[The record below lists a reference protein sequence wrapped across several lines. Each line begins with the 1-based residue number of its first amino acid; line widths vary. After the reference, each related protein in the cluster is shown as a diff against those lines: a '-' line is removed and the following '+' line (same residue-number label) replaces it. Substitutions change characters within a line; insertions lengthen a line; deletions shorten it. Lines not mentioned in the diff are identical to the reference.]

1 MAGPFFLVLRL
12 AKRWGYLGQAQSQ
25 SQLMAFDQQAL
36 AQYKEKLLI
45 MASHAE
51 GVVTRAVRAHL
62 DRDEPLARQ
71 ALKTD
76 EVIDQFEIQI
86 DRIALGL
93 LAQAPGEFELRQVT
107 CGMKIAR
114 ELERVGD
121 EATTIA
127 RRAVELMAL
136 PPLATPLDI
145 AEMTFLANAMLK
157 DALDAF
163 VSGNTVLAR
172 EVIPR
177 DRRIDEMNKTYQD
190 DLNGLMEASP
200 ENIRR
205 CRHLAVIS
213 KCLERIADHAK
224 NVAED
229 AVLLHEAKDIRHAG
243 SE

>member
-1 MAGPFFLVLRL
+1 
-12 AKRWGYLGQAQSQ
+12 
-25 SQLMAFDQQAL
+25 MAFDQQAL

-51 GVVTRAVRAHL
+51 SVVTRAVRAHL

-71 ALKTD
+71 ALETD

-93 LAQAPGEFELRQVT
+93 LAQAPGEFELRQIT

-172 EVIPR
+172 GVIPR
-177 DRRIDEMNKTYQD
+177 DRRVDEMNKTYQD
-190 DLNGLMEASP
+190 DLNGLMEVSP

-229 AVLLHEAKDIRHAG
+229 AVMLHEAKDSRHAG
-243 SE
+243 SK

>member
-1 MAGPFFLVLRL
+1 
-12 AKRWGYLGQAQSQ
+12 
-25 SQLMAFDQQAL
+25 MAFDQQAL

-71 ALKTD
+71 ALETD

-136 PPLATPLDI
+136 PPLATPLNI

-172 EVIPR
+172 GVIPR

-229 AVLLHEAKDIRHAG
+229 AVMLHEAKDIRHAG

>member
-1 MAGPFFLVLRL
+1 
-12 AKRWGYLGQAQSQ
+12 
-25 SQLMAFDQQAL
+25 MAFDQQAL
-36 AQYKEKLLI
+36 SQYKEKLLI

-71 ALKTD
+71 ALETD

-93 LAQAPGEFELRQVT
+93 LAQAPGEFELRQIT

-243 SE
+243 SD

>member
-1 MAGPFFLVLRL
+1 
-12 AKRWGYLGQAQSQ
+12 
-25 SQLMAFDQQAL
+25 MAFDQQTL
-36 AQYKEKLLI
+36 AQFKETLLI

-71 ALKTD
+71 AIETD
-76 EVIDQFEIQI
+76 QVIDQFEIEI
-86 DRIALGL
+86 DRIALDL

-121 EATTIA
+121 EAATIA
-127 RRAVELMAL
+127 SRAVELMTL
-136 PPLATPLDI
+136 PTLATPPDI
-145 AEMTFLANAMLK
+145 AAMTSLANSMLK
-157 DALDAF
+157 DALDAY
-163 VSGNTVLAR
+163 VTGNTMLAR
-172 EVIPR
+172 EVLPR
-177 DRRIDEMNKTYQD
+177 DHHVDDMNQAHQD
-190 DLNGLMEASP
+190 GLTELMEAAP

-213 KCLERIADHAK
+213 KCLERIANHAK

-243 SE
+243 AG

>member
-71 ALKTD
+71 ALETD

-93 LAQAPGEFELRQVT
+93 LAQAPGEFELRQIT

>member
-1 MAGPFFLVLRL
+1 MA
-12 AKRWGYLGQAQSQ
+12 S
-25 SQLMAFDQQAL
+25 DQQSL
-36 AQYKEKLLI
+36 SQFKEKLLI

-51 GVVTRAVRAHL
+51 SVVTRAVRAHL
-62 DRDEPLARQ
+62 DRNEALAMQ

-76 EVIDQFEIQI
+76 ETIDQFEMQI
-86 DRIALGL
+86 DRIALTQ
-93 LAQAPGEFELRQVT
+93 LAQALGEFELRQIT

-127 RRAVELMAL
+127 RRAIQLMAL
-136 PPLATPLDI
+136 PPLVTPLNI

-172 EVIPR
+172 GVIPR
-177 DRRIDEMNKTYQD
+177 DKQVDETNNTYQD
-190 DLNGLMEASP
+190 NLTELMEASP
-200 ENIRR
+200 ENIQR

-213 KCLERIADHAK
+213 KCIERIADHAK
-224 NVAED
+224 NIAED
-229 AVLLHEAKDIRHAG
+229 AVMLHEAKDIRHADV
-243 SE
+243 E

>member
-1 MAGPFFLVLRL
+1 MVLRL

-71 ALKTD
+71 ALETD

-172 EVIPR
+172 GVIPR

>member
-1 MAGPFFLVLRL
+1 
-12 AKRWGYLGQAQSQ
+12 
-25 SQLMAFDQQAL
+25 MAFDQQAL

-51 GVVTRAVRAHL
+51 SVVTRAVRAHL

-71 ALKTD
+71 ALETD

-93 LAQAPGEFELRQVT
+93 LAQAPGEFELRQIT

-136 PPLATPLDI
+136 PPLATPLNI

-172 EVIPR
+172 GVIPR
-177 DRRIDEMNKTYQD
+177 DRRVDEMNKTYQD
-190 DLNGLMEASP
+190 DLNELMEASP

-229 AVLLHEAKDIRHAG
+229 AVMLHEAKDIRHAG

>member
-1 MAGPFFLVLRL
+1 
-12 AKRWGYLGQAQSQ
+12 
-25 SQLMAFDQQAL
+25 MAFDQQAL

-51 GVVTRAVRAHL
+51 SVVTRAVRAHL

-71 ALKTD
+71 ALETD

-93 LAQAPGEFELRQVT
+93 LAQAPGEFELRQIT

-136 PPLATPLDI
+136 PPLATPLNI

-172 EVIPR
+172 GVIPR
-177 DRRIDEMNKTYQD
+177 DRRVDEMNKTYQD
-190 DLNGLMEASP
+190 DLNELMEASP

-229 AVLLHEAKDIRHAG
+229 AVLLHEAKDIRHAESAAG
-243 SE
+243 

>member
-1 MAGPFFLVLRL
+1 
-12 AKRWGYLGQAQSQ
+12 
-25 SQLMAFDQQAL
+25 MAFDQQAL

-51 GVVTRAVRAHL
+51 SVVTRAVRAHL

-71 ALKTD
+71 ALETD

-243 SE
+243 SD

>member
-1 MAGPFFLVLRL
+1 
-12 AKRWGYLGQAQSQ
+12 
-25 SQLMAFDQQAL
+25 MAFDQQTL
-36 AQYKEKLLI
+36 DQYKEKLLI

-51 GVVTRAVRAHL
+51 GVVSHAVRAHL
-62 DRDEPLARQ
+62 DRDEGQARQ
-71 ALKTD
+71 ALETD
-76 EVIDQFEIQI
+76 ETIDQFEIQI

-93 LAQAPGEFELRQVT
+93 LSQAPGEFDLRQNT
-107 CGMKIAR
+107 CGMKIAT

-136 PPLATPLDI
+136 PPLSTPLDI

-172 EVIPR
+172 GVIPR
-177 DRRIDEMNKTYQD
+177 DKQVDEMNKSYQD
-190 DLNGLMEASP
+190 NLTSLMEEST

-205 CRHLAVIS
+205 CRHLALIS
-213 KCLERIADHAK
+213 KSRERIADHAK
-224 NVAED
+224 NIAED
-229 AVLLHEAKDIRHAG
+229 AVMLHEAEDIRHAG
-243 SE
+243 VE

>member
-1 MAGPFFLVLRL
+1 
-12 AKRWGYLGQAQSQ
+12 
-25 SQLMAFDQQAL
+25 MAFDQQAL

-51 GVVTRAVRAHL
+51 SVVTRAVRAHL

-71 ALKTD
+71 ALETD

-93 LAQAPGEFELRQVT
+93 LAQAPGEFELRQIT

-172 EVIPR
+172 GVIPR
-177 DRRIDEMNKTYQD
+177 DRRVDEMNKTYQD
-190 DLNGLMEASP
+190 DLNKLMEASP

-229 AVLLHEAKDIRHAG
+229 AVMLHEAKDIRHAG

>member
-1 MAGPFFLVLRL
+1 MV
-12 AKRWGYLGQAQSQ
+12 KRSRGSI
-25 SQLMAFDQQAL
+25 MAFDQQAL

-71 ALKTD
+71 ALETD

-93 LAQAPGEFELRQVT
+93 LAQAPGEFELRQIT

-172 EVIPR
+172 GVIPR
-177 DRRIDEMNKTYQD
+177 DRRVDEMNKTYQD

>member
-1 MAGPFFLVLRL
+1 
-12 AKRWGYLGQAQSQ
+12 
-25 SQLMAFDQQAL
+25 MAFDQQAL

-71 ALKTD
+71 ALETD

-93 LAQAPGEFELRQVT
+93 LAQAPGKFELRQIT

-229 AVLLHEAKDIRHAG
+229 AVMLHEAKDIRHAG

>member
-71 ALKTD
+71 ALETD

>member
-1 MAGPFFLVLRL
+1 
-12 AKRWGYLGQAQSQ
+12 
-25 SQLMAFDQQAL
+25 MAFDQQAL

-71 ALKTD
+71 ALETD

-172 EVIPR
+172 GVIPR

-243 SE
+243 SD

>member
-1 MAGPFFLVLRL
+1 
-12 AKRWGYLGQAQSQ
+12 
-25 SQLMAFDQQAL
+25 MAFDQQAL

-71 ALKTD
+71 ALETD

>member
-1 MAGPFFLVLRL
+1 M
-12 AKRWGYLGQAQSQ
+12 
-25 SQLMAFDQQAL
+25 MAFDQQTL
-36 AQYKEKLLI
+36 DQYKEKLLI

-51 GVVTRAVRAHL
+51 GVVSRAVRAHL
-62 DRDEPLARQ
+62 DRDEGLARQ
-71 ALKTD
+71 ALETD
-76 EVIDQFEIQI
+76 ETIDQFEIQI

-93 LAQAPGEFELRQVT
+93 LAQAPGEFELRQIT

-172 EVIPR
+172 GVIPR
-177 DRRIDEMNKTYQD
+177 DRRVDEMNKTYQD
-190 DLNGLMEASP
+190 DLNELMEASP

-229 AVLLHEAKDIRHAG
+229 AVMLHEAKDIRHAG

>member
-1 MAGPFFLVLRL
+1 MA
-12 AKRWGYLGQAQSQ
+12 S
-25 SQLMAFDQQAL
+25 DQQSL
-36 AQYKEKLLI
+36 SQFKEKLLI

-51 GVVTRAVRAHL
+51 SVVTRAVRAHL
-62 DRDEPLARQ
+62 DRNEAPAMQ

-76 EVIDQFEIQI
+76 ETIDQFEMQI
-86 DRIALGL
+86 DRIALTQ
-93 LAQAPGEFELRQVT
+93 LAQALGEFELRQIT

-127 RRAVELMAL
+127 RRAIQLMAL
-136 PPLATPLDI
+136 PPLVTPLNI

-172 EVIPR
+172 GVIPR
-177 DRRIDEMNKTYQD
+177 DKQVDETNNTYQD
-190 DLNGLMEASP
+190 NLTELMEASP
-200 ENIRR
+200 ENIQR

-213 KCLERIADHAK
+213 KCIERIADHAK
-224 NVAED
+224 NIAED
-229 AVLLHEAKDIRHAG
+229 AVMLHEAKDIRHADV
-243 SE
+243 E

>member
-1 MAGPFFLVLRL
+1 
-12 AKRWGYLGQAQSQ
+12 
-25 SQLMAFDQQAL
+25 MAFDQQAL

-51 GVVTRAVRAHL
+51 SVVTRAVRAHL

-71 ALKTD
+71 ALETD

-93 LAQAPGEFELRQVT
+93 LAQAPGEFELRQIT

>member
-1 MAGPFFLVLRL
+1 
-12 AKRWGYLGQAQSQ
+12 
-25 SQLMAFDQQAL
+25 MAFDQQTL
-36 AQYKEKLLI
+36 DQYKEKLLI

-51 GVVTRAVRAHL
+51 GVVSRAVRAHL

-71 ALKTD
+71 ALETD

-86 DRIALGL
+86 DHIALSL
-93 LAQAPGEFELRQVT
+93 LAQAPGEFELRQIT

-172 EVIPR
+172 GVIPR
-177 DRRIDEMNKTYQD
+177 DRRVDEMNKTYQD
-190 DLNGLMEASP
+190 DLNELMEASP

>member
-1 MAGPFFLVLRL
+1 M
-12 AKRWGYLGQAQSQ
+12 
-25 SQLMAFDQQAL
+25 MAFDQQTL
-36 AQYKEKLLI
+36 DQYKEKLLI

-51 GVVTRAVRAHL
+51 GVVSRAVRAHL
-62 DRDEPLARQ
+62 DRDEGLARQ
-71 ALKTD
+71 ALETD
-76 EVIDQFEIQI
+76 ETIDQFEIQI

-93 LAQAPGEFELRQVT
+93 LAQAPGKFELRQIT

-243 SE
+243 SD

>member
-1 MAGPFFLVLRL
+1 
-12 AKRWGYLGQAQSQ
+12 
-25 SQLMAFDQQAL
+25 
-36 AQYKEKLLI
+36 
-45 MASHAE
+45 
-51 GVVTRAVRAHL
+51 VRAHL
-62 DRDEPLARQ
+62 DRDEGLARQ
-71 ALKTD
+71 ALETD
-76 EVIDQFEIQI
+76 ETIDQFEIQI

-93 LAQAPGEFELRQVT
+93 LAQAPGKFELRQIT

-136 PPLATPLDI
+136 PPLSTPLDI

-172 EVIPR
+172 GVIPR
-177 DRRIDEMNKTYQD
+177 DKQIDKMNKSYQD
-190 DLNGLMEASP
+190 NLTSLMEEST

-224 NVAED
+224 NIAED
-229 AVLLHEAKDIRHAG
+229 AVMLHEDEDIRHAG
-243 SE
+243 VE

>member
-1 MAGPFFLVLRL
+1 
-12 AKRWGYLGQAQSQ
+12 
-25 SQLMAFDQQAL
+25 MAFDQQAL

-51 GVVTRAVRAHL
+51 SVVTRAVRAHL

-71 ALKTD
+71 ALETD

-172 EVIPR
+172 GVIPR
-177 DRRIDEMNKTYQD
+177 DRRVDEMNKTYQD
-190 DLNGLMEASP
+190 DLNELMEASP

-243 SE
+243 SD

>member
-1 MAGPFFLVLRL
+1 MP
-12 AKRWGYLGQAQSQ
+12 
-25 SQLMAFDQQAL
+25 FDQQIL
-36 AQYKEKLLI
+36 DQYKEKLLI

-51 GVVTRAVRAHL
+51 GVVSRAVRAHL
-62 DRDEPLARQ
+62 ERDESLARQ
-71 ALKTD
+71 ALETD
-76 EVIDQFEIQI
+76 ETIDQFEIQI

-93 LAQAPGEFELRQVT
+93 LSQAPDEFELRQIT

-127 RRAVELMAL
+127 RRAIELMAL
-136 PPLATPLDI
+136 PPLSTTLDI

-172 EVIPR
+172 GVIPR
-177 DRRIDEMNKTYQD
+177 DKQVDEMNKSYQD
-190 DLNGLMEASP
+190 NLTSLMEESM

-205 CRHLAVIS
+205 CRHLAVII
-213 KCLERIADHAK
+213 KCLERIADHAQ
-224 NVAED
+224 NIAED
-229 AVLLHEAKDIRHAG
+229 AVMLHEAEDIRHTAV
-243 SE
+243 E

>member
-1 MAGPFFLVLRL
+1 M
-12 AKRWGYLGQAQSQ
+12 
-25 SQLMAFDQQAL
+25 MAFDQQTL
-36 AQYKEKLLI
+36 DQYKEKLLI

-51 GVVTRAVRAHL
+51 GVVSRAVRAHL
-62 DRDEPLARQ
+62 DRDEGLARQ
-71 ALKTD
+71 ALETD
-76 EVIDQFEIQI
+76 ETIDQFEIQI

-93 LAQAPGEFELRQVT
+93 LAQAPGKFELRQIT

-136 PPLATPLDI
+136 PPLSTPLDI

-172 EVIPR
+172 GVIPR
-177 DRRIDEMNKTYQD
+177 DRRVDEMNKTYQD
-190 DLNGLMEASP
+190 DLNELMEASP

>member
-1 MAGPFFLVLRL
+1 
-12 AKRWGYLGQAQSQ
+12 
-25 SQLMAFDQQAL
+25 
-36 AQYKEKLLI
+36 

-71 ALKTD
+71 ALETD

>member
-1 MAGPFFLVLRL
+1 
-12 AKRWGYLGQAQSQ
+12 
-25 SQLMAFDQQAL
+25 MAFDQQTL
-36 AQYKEKLLI
+36 DQSKEKLLI

-51 GVVTRAVRAHL
+51 GVVSHAVRAHL
-62 DRDEPLARQ
+62 DRDEGQARQ
-71 ALKTD
+71 ALETD
-76 EVIDQFEIQI
+76 QTIDQFEIQI

-93 LAQAPGEFELRQVT
+93 LSQAPGEFELRQIT
-107 CGMKIAR
+107 CGMKIAS

-136 PPLATPLDI
+136 PPLSTPLDI

-172 EVIPR
+172 GVIPR
-177 DRRIDEMNKTYQD
+177 DKQVDEMNKSYQD
-190 DLNGLMEASP
+190 KLTSLMEEST

-205 CRHLAVIS
+205 CRHLAIIS

-224 NVAED
+224 NIAED
-229 AVLLHEAKDIRHAG
+229 AVMLHEAEDIRHAG
-243 SE
+243 VE

>member
-71 ALKTD
+71 ALETD

-172 EVIPR
+172 GVIPR

>member
-1 MAGPFFLVLRL
+1 
-12 AKRWGYLGQAQSQ
+12 
-25 SQLMAFDQQAL
+25 MAFDQQAL
-36 AQYKEKLLI
+36 DQYKEKLLI

-51 GVVTRAVRAHL
+51 GVVSRAVRAHL
-62 DRDEPLARQ
+62 DRDEDLARQ
-71 ALKTD
+71 ALETD
-76 EVIDQFEIQI
+76 ETIDQFEIQI
-86 DRIALGL
+86 DRIALAL
-93 LAQAPGEFELRQVT
+93 LAQAPGEFELRQIT

-127 RRAVELMAL
+127 RRAVKLMAL
-136 PPLATPLDI
+136 PPLSTPLDI

-172 EVIPR
+172 GVIPR
-177 DRRIDEMNKTYQD
+177 DKQVDEMNRSYQD
-190 DLNGLMEASP
+190 NLISLMEEST

-224 NVAED
+224 NIAED
-229 AVLLHEAKDIRHAG
+229 AVMLHEAQDIRHAG
-243 SE
+243 VE

>member
-1 MAGPFFLVLRL
+1 M
-12 AKRWGYLGQAQSQ
+12 AKRRRGSI
-25 SQLMAFDQQAL
+25 MAFDQQAL

-51 GVVTRAVRAHL
+51 SVVTRAVRAHL

-71 ALKTD
+71 ALETD

-172 EVIPR
+172 GVIPR
-177 DRRIDEMNKTYQD
+177 DRRVDEMNKTYQD
-190 DLNGLMEASP
+190 DLNELMEASP

-229 AVLLHEAKDIRHAG
+229 AVMLHEAKDIRHSESAAG
-243 SE
+243 